1 MRKRSGSALLASLLA
16 VPLAIGPASASLSG
30 AGPLPPRPALALVIP
45 TFATLINAG
54 GGGHTIQD
62 EGSSLTQRTI
72 LNFTGANVAV
82 TDAGGKT
89 VVTITG
95 ASSALDNLASVAI
108 NTSLLPATAGS
119 ADLGS
124 TTKPFG
130 TGYFGSTQYVAVSHN
145 GTNATFTPSTGRLVL
160 SPFLLGNASTNIVA
174 SDAYLM
180 WEDTGAQHIMRY
192 ATLETP
198 DTMQY
203 MFGTAGRNVVEGERG
218 DESFDHAHA
227 QRAYPMR
234 YMHSQ
239 SQSSTKWIGFGH
251 DDTDGRIE
259 VGSGAIHMVS
269 TTNFDASTAWT
280 VSGTNVAMT
289 SGGNETIWNGAYI
302 AWCTGTSAPGCSSDI
317 ALNRAAAGILGLD
330 LAASTTATR
339 GIRGF
344 PASGADHVGGDFLI
358 QAGPSTGSARP
369 GLVRLQSGP
378 IGAASSST
386 AQTPIDRGVFGATLA
401 LTDASTTSL
410 VSMTMASDTSAV
422 VHIIYNVEALD
433 ASHVLQLD
441 AGSITCS
448 ASNSNGSF
456 GQNACTAVGDN
467 RHIVPSGTLTVAWTV
482 TAANPA
488 IVQVNADTS
497 LTPSTGYPRITYTV
511 FNLTQQAIAPQ

>member
-1 MRKRSGSALLASLLA
+1 M
-16 VPLAIGPASASLSG
+16 
-30 AGPLPPRPALALVIP
+30 
-45 TFATLINAG
+45 
-54 GGGHTIQD
+54 
-62 EGSSLTQRTI
+62 
-72 LNFTGANVAV
+72 
-82 TDAGGKT
+82 
-89 VVTITG
+89 
-95 ASSALDNLASVAI
+95 
-108 NTSLLPATAGS
+108 
-119 ADLGS
+119 
-124 TTKPFG
+124 
-130 TGYFGSTQYVAVSHN
+130 
-145 GTNATFTPSTGRLVL
+145 VL
-160 SPFLLGNASTNIVA
+160 
-174 SDAYLM
+174 Y
-180 WEDTGAQHIMRY
+180 
-192 ATLETP
+192 
-198 DTMQY
+198 
-203 MFGTAGRNVVEGERG
+203 
-218 DESFDHAHA
+218 
-227 QRAYPMR
+227 
-234 YMHSQ
+234 
-239 SQSSTKWIGFGH
+239 
-251 DDTDGRIE
+251 
-259 VGSGAIHMVS
+259 
-269 TTNFDASTAWT
+269 
-280 VSGTNVAMT
+280 
-289 SGGNETIWNGAYI
+289 NGAYFGW
-302 AWCTGTSAPGCSSDI
+302 ATGSSAAGGTDI
-317 ALNRAAAGILGLD
+317 TLNRAAAGILGLD

-339 GIRGF
+339 GLRGF
-344 PASGADHVGGDFLI
+344 QATGADHVGGDLLL